1 LVGLLAVFRL
11 GHRVQ
16 RDKRLTT
23 HVALVARAFGAD
35 KMFYSGDKDTTV
47 EKTVEKVVKKWGG
60 GFAVE
65 YVDRW
70 RPFLRDWGGAV
81 VHLTM
86 YGLPL
91 KQVIDELRPLRDGM
105 LVVVG
110 GMKVEPE
117 VFKTSDYNVAVTS
130 QPHSEAAALAVFL
143 DWLHQGRELEIS
155 FLDAELIVVPSPRGK
170 KVVRKQTTQ
179 S

>member
-1 LVGLLAVFRL
+1 MGLLAVFRL

-60 GFAVE
+60 GFTVE

-117 VFKTSDYNVAVTS
+117 VFKTSDCNVAVTS

-155 FLDAELIVVPSPRGK
+155 FPDAELIVVPSPRGK

-179 S
+179 F

>member
-1 LVGLLAVFRL
+1 MLAVFRL
-11 GHRVQ
+11 GHRVK

-23 HVALVARAFGAD
+23 HVALVGRAFGAD
-35 KMFYSGDKDTTV
+35 KMFYSGDRDTTV
-47 EKTVEKVVKKWGG
+47 EKTVERVVKRWGG
-60 GFAVE
+60 GFTVE

-70 RPFLRDWGGAV
+70 RTFLSDWDGTV

-110 GMKVEPE
+110 GMKVDPE

-143 DWLHQGRELEIS
+143 DWLHQGLELEIT
-155 FLDAELIVVPSPRGK
+155 FPNAELAVIPSPRGK
-170 KVVRKQTTQ
+170 KVVRKQATQ
-179 S
+179 A